1 MFQSTSPSQPQL
13 PKDVK
18 DAVSSCRAAVQ
29 KGLEDRLSRMDVEFP
44 VGTKFGVEKGSS
56 SKKRGGK
63 GRLDSAM
70 ADDDGAKGI
79 TTDVLDTSDR
89 ELARLFVEMFQPVGG
104 DNIACVFSDDYLAD
118 MARNKW
124 KGDVGAEC
132 KIMSVSRGKRKK
144 ALAKGLGSKGMGG
157 GGKKSKKKRGFAA
170 KMNEEFSDENT
181 GPFKL
186 PDNCEVALFVA
197 PTAKDLIAINR
208 VCDEV
213 GMGTLVVLL
222 NARLGLIDNFGT
234 EETKEFF
241 ENEFED
247 MFYLSIAPQDAAPGC
262 LMNRAY
268 PNDWI
273 VARKPKV
280 GSPKTIATFPQ
291 CPTSDECREAYE
303 SIEIGDLEQNVENV
317 LENVA
322 TWLK

>member
-1 MFQSTSPSQPQL
+1 MKFSSVMPLLLGCLISLIEVQQSFAFVHTTHSLTCTKTHGDASSRGNRCTSSTQLRISNMFQSTSPSQPQL

-70 ADDDGAKGI
+70 TDDDGAKGI

-157 GGKKSKKKRGFAA
+157 GGKKSKKKEGICC
-170 KMNEEFSDENT
+170 KDE
-181 GPFKL
+181 
-186 PDNCEVALFVA
+186 
-197 PTAKDLIAINR
+197 
-208 VCDEV
+208 
-213 GMGTLVVLL
+213 
-222 NARLGLIDNFGT
+222 
-234 EETKEFF
+234 
-241 ENEFED
+241 
-247 MFYLSIAPQDAAPGC
+247 
-262 LMNRAY
+262 
-268 PNDWI
+268 
-273 VARKPKV
+273 
-280 GSPKTIATFPQ
+280 
-291 CPTSDECREAYE
+291 
-303 SIEIGDLEQNVENV
+303 
-317 LENVA
+317 
-322 TWLK
+322 